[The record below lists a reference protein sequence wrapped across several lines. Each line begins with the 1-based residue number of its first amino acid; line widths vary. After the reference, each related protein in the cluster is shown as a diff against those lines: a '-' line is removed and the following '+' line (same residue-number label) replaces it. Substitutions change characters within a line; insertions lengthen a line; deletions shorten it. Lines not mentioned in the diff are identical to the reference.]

1 MLGNAVQEEI
11 FGIVPAGLMTMP
23 VRLWM
28 LMCLAAHTRMEGGTT
43 WAKDHAK
50 AMDDHRTA
58 SAQGYALVTQEVHRQ
73 GTVGLLEVRINV

>member
-1 MLGNAVQEEI
+1 
-11 FGIVPAGLMTMP
+11 MP
-23 VRLWM
+23 N
-28 LMCLAAHTRMEGGTT
+28 